1 MESGA
6 ILERGILNS
15 SACYKNVLLRWC
27 LWWTED
33 TQLNNFS
40 TNSRLIELQK
50 GWMKEW
56 YFSCIKILY
65 GVVPEYVSRRFT
77 FQNPYYATRKSEK
90 SIHIPRV
97 KTNYG
102 KRRLG
107 YRGAVAW
114 NNLTTDLK
122 ARITHLPLRK
132 N

>member
-1 MESGA
+1 M
-6 ILERGILNS
+6 
-15 SACYKNVLLRWC
+15 LL
-27 LWWTED
+27 
-33 TQLNNFS
+33 F
-40 TNSRLIELQK
+40 
-50 GWMKEW
+50 MH
-56 YFSCIKILY
+56 KILH
-65 GVVPEYVSRRFT
+65 GVVPEYISRRFT

-122 ARITHLPLRK
+122 STNNTFTFMKKLKKR
-132 N
+132 